1 LLYYIITY
9 IKKTSKCNVI
19 KTVLSKE
26 KTAAAEKLFKKIF
39 KKEKTDI
46 NKKKKNAIDIK
57 ENIKAF
63 KSAYY
68 WKLNSKFNFNI

>member
-46 NKKKKNAIDIK
+46 NKKKKIM
-57 ENIKAF
+57 
-63 KSAYY
+63 
-68 WKLNSKFNFNI
+68 L